1 MQEAR
6 PDAEKLLQLP
16 IFAEHEGC
24 QEETMRAWL
33 CEVGEPRVCCDEGDE
48 PEFTNWNSNPLLPL
62 LPLKTPREVT
72 QEAGCGKRE
81 LSPPATVGGSSQSQ
95 VGDAAEAS
103 GSEPNSENDL
113 SRVPLQFLSGSNLE
127 DFEAQV
133 GSVKKKAKTETAAD
147 ASHSCS

>member
-1 MQEAR
+1 
-6 PDAEKLLQLP
+6 
-16 IFAEHEGC
+16 
-24 QEETMRAWL
+24 MRAWL
-33 CEVGEPRVCCDEGDE
+33 REVGEPRVCYDEGEE

-81 LSPPATVGGSSQSQ
+81 LSPPTIGDSSQSPFDDP
-95 VGDAAEAS
+95 GEAS
-103 GSEPNSENDL
+103 GLELNSENDL